1 MALVQKYFS
10 WRDVD
15 EIPKIKTSPRH
26 QEDVLAWASDH
37 GGIFSF
43 ESAYKLPSDLTP
55 HTSTCAASRA
65 SDGNYVV

>member
-26 QEDVLAWASDH
+26 QEDVLARA
-37 GGIFSF
+37 
-43 ESAYKLPSDLTP
+43 LTSWP
-55 HTSTCAASRA
+55 HTSTWAASRA
-65 SDGNYVV
+65 PDDNYVV